1 MKEILVE
8 ELKWQ
13 KEMTLLIRLI
23 NRLVYGMHSKTAATP
38 IQVKKNR
45 LDGFLV

>member
-13 KEMTLLIRLI
+13 KEMTLLIRW
-23 NRLVYGMHSKTAATP
+23 LVYGMHSKTAATP